1 VTYRS
6 ADHGADWLRI
16 GLVLRNVEGRNGPG
30 EICLWRPHCG
40 QWRSDVPVAVTSVRL
55 PRRAVRVADTVLDHW
70 ERTALPLSSPAVSV
84 LLQPMLAG
92 LVGRVAAL
100 ASSPVVADLPDH
112 WTRAITL
119 ALRAL
124 PVPDSTRDGRP
135 FRVQQLYDLIDAQL
149 GDPKLDAGW
158 LARQMH
164 VSRRSLYLL
173 VPDSDG
179 GVATLIRNRRMQRA
193 RDLLRDADHDGRTI
207 AEIGRAVGLPSAAHF
222 TRLFRAAY
230 GITPSAFRAAR
241 DDNGRVAG
249 QPESS

>member
-1 VTYRS
+1 
-6 ADHGADWLRI
+6 
-16 GLVLRNVEGRNGPG
+16 
-30 EICLWRPHCG
+30 
-40 QWRSDVPVAVTSVRL
+40 
-55 PRRAVRVADTVLDHW
+55 
-70 ERTALPLSSPAVSV
+70 
-84 LLQPMLAG
+84 
-92 LVGRVAAL
+92 
-100 ASSPVVADLPDH
+100 
-112 WTRAITL
+112 
-119 ALRAL
+119 
-124 PVPDSTRDGRP
+124 
-135 FRVQQLYDLIDAQL
+135 
-149 GDPKLDAGW
+149 
-158 LARQMH
+158 MH